1 MAEEFED
8 IAVAE
13 TAMEPAAGP
22 ATALDVGAVSVDIP
36 AGTSADPVQA
46 DEKVFSANPD
56 IGNAEDYNRQQ
67 VAEENG
73 MALGN
78 GGVDGRII
86 SEAGRQ
92 KAEAD
97 KDEKREA
104 AAEYIQQSAARN
116 DFMNKDHDFGGVKMS
131 GHDLDKLMN
140 FYANNPQMM
149 DQLRDRMT
157 KSGMPKDKADKGV
170 KEFQEY
176 MDLKKKEKEGQLTEQ
191 DQQRLRELQKSE
203 TLKVAQDHAAQL
215 AIDNGLKL
223 SANATHQVEIMRL
236 TTAVNETSSALKE
249 QTEAQKAVASFKS
262 LDDFS
267 DKNTLTLMPPDKTV
281 QKSVPFVAASARDE
295 LPQTIALT
303 ETFTNTNTRQMAAV
317 ANIPS
322 MPSLDESTQ
331 IALSSAN
338 TNTTAIQKAQSGLVV
353 ASL

>member
-1 MAEEFED
+1 
-8 IAVAE
+8 
-13 TAMEPAAGP
+13 MEPAAGP

-157 KSGMPKDKADKGV
+157 KSGMSKEKADKGV
-170 KEFQEY
+170 KELQEY
-176 MDLKKKEKEGQLTEQ
+176 MDLKKKEKEGKLTEQ

-203 TLKVAQDHAAQL
+203 EFKKVAEEAVQYAQERGVQITPKMEV
-215 AIDNGLKL
+215 ARAEI
-223 SANATHQVEIMRL
+223 SAVR
-236 TTAVNETSSALKE
+236 V
-249 QTEAQKAVASFKS
+249 
-262 LDDFS
+262 S
-267 DKNTLTLMPPDKTV
+267 DAKTV
-281 QKSVPFVAASARDE
+281 QQQQDKVQDMQASVQKQNIDDIQEDE
-295 LPQTIALT
+295 GIALA
-303 ETFTNTNTRQMAAV
+303 EL
-317 ANIPS
+317 S
-322 MPSLDESTQ
+322 DKDMPSSQGEGKDIKVASGDTSEPSSRTVSPMYDYFPSAPRIGQEFGPVASQLVAENETTQ
-331 IALSSAN
+331 LQISQPAVS
-338 TNTTAIQKAQSGLVV
+338 VV
-353 ASL
+353 APQKMPLSMGARA